1 MREFSLLIGGKAGDG
16 IKQAGITASRII
28 SHLGYRVFLYDDY
41 PSLIRGGHNF
51 CIIRASQREILSH
64 NKKVDLIVAL
74 NQDTVDRHRG
84 ILKPKGAI
92 LYDISMGEIEDGVGV
107 GFKDIVK
114 EFGGP
119 AIMRNTAAIGA
130 FSKLLGIPWDV
141 VHEVIKKSISKKLDL
156 NLSVARK
163 AYGEVETTLFQLK
176 GLGSSAFPLLTGNE
190 AIALGAVKAGL
201 DLYIAYPMTPATS
214 ILHFL
219 AENQQK
225 LDVQTIHPENEISAV
240 MMALGAAYAGKR
252 AAVGTSGGGFALMTE
267 AVSLAG
273 QAEIPILFIEC
284 QRAGPSTGVPTYT
297 GQSDLMFVLHSGHGD
312 FSRIVAA
319 PGDATEAFEWAA
331 LCLEAAWCFQIPSF
345 LLSDKHLSESLFS
358 FELPK
363 GSKIHYK
370 PLMWDGKGQYVRY
383 LDSVTGISPMAFP
396 GMEGCTVKVTSYEH
410 DEYGITVEEANK
422 IAFMQ
427 NKRLKKE
434 EQILGFF
441 REFDVVRV
449 YGEKRSDVC
458 LVCWGST
465 KGACI
470 EAAQK
475 IGAKVVQPIL
485 LEPFPEK
492 EFLDAIGDAK
502 RVIGVEV
509 NASGQLSKL
518 VKRYGFDFDVNLLRY
533 DGRPFTPDGLTER
546 IKEVL

>member
-1 MREFSLLIGGKAGDG
+1 MKEFSLLIGGKAGDG
-16 IKQAGITASRII
+16 IKQAGITVSRIF

-51 CIIRASQREILSH
+51 CIIRASQHEILSH
-64 NKKVDLIVAL
+64 NEEVDLIVAL
-74 NQDTVDRHRG
+74 NQDTIDRHKD
-84 ILKPKGAI
+84 ILKPKGVI
-92 LYDISMGEIEDGVGV
+92 LYDASIGEIQGGVGV

-130 FSKLLGIPWDV
+130 LSKLLGIPWDV
-141 VHEVIKKSISKKLDL
+141 VEGVIKKSISKKLDL

-163 AYGEVETTLFQLK
+163 AYGEVDGLFELK
-176 GLGSSAFPLLTGNE
+176 GLDRAALPLLTGNE

-219 AENQQK
+219 AENQQR
-225 LDVQTIHPENEISAV
+225 LGVQTIHPENEISAV

-252 AAVGTSGGGFALMTE
+252 TAVGTSGGGFALMTE

-312 FSRIVAA
+312 FSRVVAA
-319 PGDATEAFEWAA
+319 PGDAKEAFEWAA
-331 LCLEAAWCFQIPSF
+331 ICLDAAWCFQIPAF
-345 LLSDKHLSESLFS
+345 LLSDKHLSESLFA
-358 FELPK
+358 FEFPPMRQ
-363 GSKIHYK
+363 IQCK
-370 PLMWDGKGQYVRY
+370 PLLWDGNGEYLRY
-383 LDSVTGISPMAFP
+383 LDSQTGISPMAFP
-396 GMEGCTVKVTSYEH
+396 GMEDCTVKATSYEH
-410 DEYGITVEEANK
+410 DEYGITVEDADK

-434 EQILGFF
+434 EEIRAFLS
-441 REFDVVRV
+441 EFDTVRV
-449 YGEKRSDVC
+449 YGEEKSDIC

-509 NASGQLSKL
+509 NASGQLSRL
-518 VKRYGFDFDVNLLRY
+518 VKGCGFHFEANILRY
-533 DGRPFTPDGLTER
+533 DGRPFTPDGLTKR
-546 IKEVL
+546 IEEVL